1 MGFDGPDQLA
11 RPKID
16 TDALHPAR
24 PEARRSRRSRPFQTA
39 SHSLARPAVSHG

>member
-24 PEARRSRRSRPFQTA
+24 PEARRSRPFQTA
-39 SHSLARPAVSHG
+39 SHSLARPRRLSRLTD